1 ALRTRVRNALVTAFL
16 ESTVMAPLFEE
27 LGDQIRE
34 MVEAQEN
41 LRKLGN
47 RDFRLFGV
55 SLRTLFENRVDEA
68 SAAIQDIIAE
78 IKERSQGFYELLDE
92 MGLLAETT
100 EQVNRQFERLVN
112 VPLGFRTLQALRF
125 QSMTP
130 QAVPTFHTGGV
141 MPYDGLANLRRGEI
155 ILTPEQARA

>member
-1 ALRTRVRNALVTAFL
+1 
-16 ESTVMAPLFEE
+16 MAPLFEQ
-27 LGDQIRE
+27 LGDMIRE
-34 MVEAQEN
+34 A
-41 LRKLGN
+41 L
-47 RDFRLFGV
+47 
-55 SLRTLFENRVDEA
+55 VDIRISPDEMEG
-68 SAAIQDIIAE
+68 IREIMDE
-78 IKERSQGFYELLDE
+78 IKRRSEPLYELLDE
-92 MGLLAETT
+92 LGLLAETT

-155 ILTPEQARA
+155 ILTPEQAKAVGGRWRRAFTLPRSRVRPRRL